1 MIGLSAK
8 IHTTVD
14 AIGLPMRH
22 VASPGPRN
30 DIALAG
36 DLADGVRAE
45 ALWVAKGH
53 DAAEQQGRHRK
64 SSDIFC
70 ENPRKQ

>member
-1 MIGLSAK
+1 
-8 IHTTVD
+8 
-14 AIGLPMRH
+14 MRL
-22 VASPGPRN
+22 VASPGPCN

-45 ALWVAKGH
+45 ALWVDKGY
-53 DAAEQQGRHRK
+53 DSAEQQGRDRK

-70 ENPRKQ
+70 ENPGKQ